1 MSGTKTSAAANPA
14 LDRDAAAFYDAL
26 SDLIRVY
33 QFRDRDRIC
42 CQDISVTQYYALES
56 LARHG
61 PLTLN
66 ELASQLYLDKSTVS
80 RVVNAIERKK
90 LLRRQPHDE
99 DRRAVLLAVSDAGRQ
114 LYDCIRDDIE
124 EREKRLIAD
133 FDPEVRAAM
142 IGLIGRLAE
151 AAKERVSTTGGT
163 CCSLD

>member
-1 MSGTKTSAAANPA
+1 MTAARTAATDPA

-26 SDLIRVY
+26 ADLIRVY

-80 RVVNAIERKK
+80 RVVTAIERKK
-90 LLRRQPHDE
+90 LLHRQPHE
-99 DRRAVLLAVSDAGRQ
+99 QDRRAVHLALTDTGRR
-114 LYDCIRDDIE
+114 LYDAIRGDIE

-133 FDPEVRAAM
+133 FDPETRGAM
-142 IGLIGRLAE
+142 IALIGRLAQ
-151 AAKERVSTTGGT
+151 AAKGWVSTDGGR
-163 CCSLD
+163 CCSLE

>member
-1 MSGTKTSAAANPA
+1 MTRAKTTAADPA

-26 SDLIRVY
+26 ADLIRVY

-80 RVVNAIERKK
+80 RVVTAIERKK
-90 LLRRQPHDE
+90 LLRRQPHEE
-99 DRRAVLLAVSDAGRQ
+99 DRRAVLLALTDAGQR
-114 LYDCIRDDIE
+114 LYEGIRDDIE
-124 EREKRLIAD
+124 ERERRLIAD
-133 FDPEVRAAM
+133 FDPDVRAAM
-142 IGLIGRLAE
+142 IELIGRLAE
-151 AAKERVSTTGGT
+151 AAKGRVSTTGGT